1 MQHVSCLVIISFI
14 LMTRI
19 YDQLVITLGEIR
31 CLSLL
36 GLKGLM
42 CSMCQYDWLK
52 NLCAITFFSQKT
64 LMSLYTIT
72 LHVY

>member
-42 CSMCQYDWLK
+42 CS
-52 NLCAITFFSQKT
+52 IIF
-64 LMSLYTIT
+64 
-72 LHVY
+72 HVYKPIKKRRIHHMLVFH